1 MAYGLKIVMEL
12 QCRDDDEQ
20 DNETEMLTSYL
31 GDRLVDNADPN
42 RLIQSLAEALIEMES
57 EDIFKF
63 NTETM
68 H

>member
-42 RLIQSLAEALIEMES
+42 RLMQSLAEAVIETES
-57 EDIFKF
+57 EDILKL
-63 NTETM
+63 NAETTN
-68 H
+68 